1 MYLYIYIYKLQDVT
15 LLSSF
20 YVAIGRLTPSV
31 KGFICILYSFC
42 DGFLSIPRI
51 QLKHMTKQSCKKK
64 QVRSS
69 DTFHVMIFL
78 KGYIHTLLTRPA
90 FLICEYRCRHHH
102 HHPLVQQSTFE
113 TFLTADKA
121 YGGYLLERIC
131 LGNIQSNL
139 LKRDMDPRESRTI
152 PWTRYHEIDVRA
164 FFHDK
169 FVMREIRKASEF
181 EGATPR
187 QNC

>member
-1 MYLYIYIYKLQDVT
+1 MQDVT

-51 QLKHMTKQSCKKK
+51 QLKHMTKQSCKQN

-78 KGYIHTLLTRPA
+78 KVYILITKPA
-90 FLICEYRCRHHH
+90 FFICEYRCRHHH
-102 HHPLVQQSTFE
+102 HHPLVQKSTFE
-113 TFLTADKA
+113 TFLTAHKA
-121 YGGYLLERIC
+121 YGGYLLEPIC

-139 LKRDMDPRESRTI
+139 LKRDPKESRTI
-152 PWTRYHEIDVRA
+152 PWTGYHEIDIKVL
-164 FFHDK
+164 FHDK
-169 FVMREIRKASEF
+169 FANERDSQSF
-181 EGATPR
+181 
-187 QNC
+187 